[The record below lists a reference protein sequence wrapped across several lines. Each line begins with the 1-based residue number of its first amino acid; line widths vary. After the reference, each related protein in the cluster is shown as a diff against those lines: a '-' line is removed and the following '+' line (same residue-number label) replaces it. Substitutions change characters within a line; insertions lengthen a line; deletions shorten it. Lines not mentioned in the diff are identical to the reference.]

1 MKWIVPVFAL
11 TVMSFSAHAFDLQ
24 GHRGARGLAPENTL
38 PAFETA
44 LRTGVTTLELD
55 VAVTKDDV
63 LVVSHD
69 TRLNPDITRAP
80 DGTFLQ
86 EPGPAI
92 RSLTFAQ
99 LQTFDVGR
107 IRPDTAYAARF
118 RDQRGMDN
126 VRIPAL
132 TDVFDLVKRLGADH
146 VRFNI
151 ETKITPD
158 SGNETPPPE
167 VFAAMLAKAVRD
179 AGLASRVSVQSF
191 DWRTL
196 KAMQTI
202 APEIERVCLT
212 IETLT
217 EDNIRRGKASAWTAG
232 LQIDDFAGSV
242 PRLVKAADC
251 AVWSPFFRNLTA
263 AQVREAHGLGLK
275 VIPWTVNDMDAL
287 KLMIET
293 GIDGIITDYPDRG
306 RAALPKNVTPPP
318 PVRAR

>member
-1 MKWIVPVFAL
+1 MKSHCAAAFLL
-11 TVMSFSAHAFDLQ
+11 TLLASSTHAFDLQ

-44 LRTGVTTLELD
+44 LKIGVTTLELD
-55 VAVTKDDV
+55 LAVTKDDI

-69 TRLNPDITRAP
+69 TRLNPDHTRNP
-80 DGTFLQ
+80 DGKFLE

-92 RSLTFAQ
+92 RSLTFAE
-99 LQTFDVGR
+99 LQKFDVGR

-132 TDVFDLVKRLGADH
+132 TEAFDLVKRLNADH

-158 SGNETPPPE
+158 SGNETPSPE
-167 VFAAMLAKAVRD
+167 VFAGLLAKAVRE

-196 KAMQTI
+196 KAMQTV
-202 APEIERVCLT
+202 APDIPRVCLT
-212 IETLT
+212 IEALM
-217 EDNIRRGKASAWTAG
+217 EDNIRRGKNPSWTAG
-232 LQIDDFAGSV
+232 LRADDFGGSV
-242 PRLVKAADC
+242 PRLVQAAGC
-251 AVWSPFFRNLTA
+251 STWSPYYRNVTA
-263 AQVREAHGLGLK
+263 ALVKEAQRLGLK
-275 VIPWTVNDMDAL
+275 VIPWTVNDMDDL

-293 GIDGIITDYPDRG
+293 GIDGIITDFPDRG
-306 RAALPKNVTPPP
+306 RAALPKSVTPPP
-318 PVRAR
+318 SIP

>member
-1 MKWIVPVFAL
+1 MPSTCKAIA
-11 TVMSFSAHAFDLQ
+11 
-24 GHRGARGLAPENTL
+24 AREGWRRKTPCPLSRPRCA
-38 PAFETA
+38 
-44 LRTGVTTLELD
+44 
-55 VAVTKDDV
+55 
-63 LVVSHD
+63 
-69 TRLNPDITRAP
+69 
-80 DGTFLQ
+80 
-86 EPGPAI
+86 
-92 RSLTFAQ
+92 

-217 EDNIRRGKASAWTAG
+217 EDNIRRGKASPWTAG
-232 LQIDDFAGSV
+232 LRIDNVAGSV

-287 KLMIET
+287 TLMIET